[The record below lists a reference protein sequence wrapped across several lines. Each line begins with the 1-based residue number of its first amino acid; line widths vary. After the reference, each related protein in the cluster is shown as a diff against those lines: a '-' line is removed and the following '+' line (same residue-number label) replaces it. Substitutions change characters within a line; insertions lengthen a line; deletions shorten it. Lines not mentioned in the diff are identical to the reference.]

1 MVVNLMKT
9 IDTYRKIS
17 FIYVTS
23 GVTKGA
29 VLGRFRGQMKF
40 FSGELE
46 KFYGNIEKMLEKIS
60 LMNY

>member
-1 MVVNLMKT
+1 M
-9 IDTYRKIS
+9 
-17 FIYVTS
+17 TS

-46 KFYGNIEKMLEKIS
+46 KFYGNIEKMLEEIS
-60 LMNY
+60 LMNLLREIILTNRVIGLLGL